1 MPLETPPG
9 YRPLDESSLRSFLA
23 DLAPVSARLGGRR
36 QDWKIAEVGDG
47 NLNLVFLIE
56 GPGGGVCV
64 KQSLPYVRMVGE
76 AWPMTLKR
84 NFFEHEYMRVQAPH
98 VGERMPAVY
107 HYDPALYAIVMERL
121 SPHVIMRHGIIAGR
135 RYPAFAEHV
144 SDFLARSLFFTSD
157 LAMPAERKKALT
169 GVFSGNTEL
178 CKITEDLIFTDPYCV
193 HERNRWTA

>member
-9 YRPLDESSLRSFLA
+9 YRPLDESTLRPFLA
-23 DLAPVSARLGGRR
+23 GLAQVSARLGGQQ

-56 GPGGGVCV
+56 GPGGGICV

-98 VGERMPAVY
+98 VGELPVEV
-107 HYDPALYAIVMERL
+107 H
-121 SPHVIMRHGIIAGR
+121 RHQRAHPRAAGAMHELAC
-135 RYPAFAEHV
+135 PPFA
-144 SDFLARSLFFTSD
+144 
-157 LAMPAERKKALT
+157 P
-169 GVFSGNTEL
+169 L
-178 CKITEDLIFTDPYCV
+178 C
-193 HERNRWTA
+193 